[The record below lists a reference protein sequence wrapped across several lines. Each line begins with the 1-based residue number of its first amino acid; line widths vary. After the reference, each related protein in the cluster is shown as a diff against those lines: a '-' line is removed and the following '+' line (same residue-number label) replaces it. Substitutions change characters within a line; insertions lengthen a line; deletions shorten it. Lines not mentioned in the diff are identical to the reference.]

1 MPYATRDESG
11 HIVALH
17 REPGAAARELL
28 PSNHPEVLAFIAEC
42 DGPVGVPSAGDFL
55 ELDLSV
61 IRVIE
66 DVVDTLIRRN
76 LIMLTDL
83 PPAAREKILKRRR
96 AREELAA
103 GGILVNNLKLF

>member
-1 MPYATRDESG
+1 MPYAARDESG
-11 HIVALH
+11 RIIALH
-17 REPGAAARELL
+17 RESGAEARELV
-28 PSNHPEVLAFIAEC
+28 PPNHPEVLAFIAES
-42 DGPVGVPSAGDFL
+42 DGAEGAASVGEFL

-96 AREELAA
+96 VREELTA
-103 GGILVNNLKLF
+103 GGILVNNLKLI

>member
-1 MPYATRDESG
+1 MPYAARDESG
-11 HIVALH
+11 RIIALH
-17 REPGAAARELL
+17 RDAGGEAQEFL
-28 PSNHPEVLAFIAEC
+28 PPNHPEVLALIAES
-42 DGPVGVPSAGDFL
+42 GGAEGAASVGDFL

-66 DVVDTLIRRN
+66 DVVDTLIRKN

-96 AREELAA
+96 VREELTA

>member
-1 MPYATRDESG
+1 MPYAARDESG
-11 HIVALH
+11 RITTLH
-17 REPGAAARELL
+17 READGEAREFL
-28 PSNHPEVLAFIAEC
+28 PPNHPEVLAFIAEC
-42 DGPVGVPSAGDFL
+42 DGAVGAASVGDFL

-96 AREELAA
+96 VREELTA
-103 GGILVNNLKLF
+103 GGILVNNVKLF